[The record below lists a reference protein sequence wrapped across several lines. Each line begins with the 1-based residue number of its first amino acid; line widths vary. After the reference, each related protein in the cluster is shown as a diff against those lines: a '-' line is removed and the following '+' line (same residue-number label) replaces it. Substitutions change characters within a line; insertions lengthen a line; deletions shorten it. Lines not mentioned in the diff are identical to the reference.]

1 MDSYTYSSARKNL
14 KQVLNLAARQGQ
26 VKITRRDGR
35 SFIVRPEVG
44 KKSPLDIKGVNVKGL
59 TMSDIFDS
67 IQESRKVY

>member
-1 MDSYTYSSARKNL
+1 MESYTYSSARKNL

-35 SFIVRPEVG
+35 SFIIRPETK

-59 TMSDIFDS
+59 TMADIVES
-67 IQESRKVY
+67 IKESRKLY